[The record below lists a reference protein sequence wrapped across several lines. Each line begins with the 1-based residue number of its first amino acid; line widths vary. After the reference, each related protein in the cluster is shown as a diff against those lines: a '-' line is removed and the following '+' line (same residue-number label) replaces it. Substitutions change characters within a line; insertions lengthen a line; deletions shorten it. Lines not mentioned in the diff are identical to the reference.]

1 MKKNDLHKM
10 LSLIDDEI
18 LSEADPSKKK
28 IKIKGWAFW
37 LKMATMAACLLLVF
51 NIAILPAVALI
62 PSVIMGNKIGR
73 LENELLDKENAIK
86 DVLEKLEDKE
96 NSAPDS
102 SDTEEKIEYFQNIT
116 NVQIQRPDGGIQN
129 ISLSSPILG
138 ASSEYKA
145 IIDAMVEASNGRIT
159 SLDSSGKEDENV
171 KDEIQDAEDKF
182 EDALG
187 KNESEED
194 QFKDESSDWLEGD
207 DLKEDVKYEETTDLQ
222 VNGVIEGD
230 LIKRSSDYAYY
241 LSGSTLRIYSVNYY
255 NYGFISSI
263 SLDEFA
269 NTALEALQIPLEK
282 DKDDLYDEIDRLE
295 EQIQYKEIFL
305 SSDLKTVT
313 VVIEETVYIPYWA
326 YGMDMWLDEDSGV
339 KYTVFVSVNVEDPEN
354 AYISGAQTFFGEY
367 KEARLV
373 NGDYLL
379 FTSYKPEIEELIIP
393 QYHNGVGFVHFPL
406 DKITMPSTCSSERY
420 LLAFWFDASSYYV
433 KDLGAYASYDGDI
446 YVSGDNIYLTRE
458 YYEVIYENKEAAP
471 PTKVWYGEKELP
483 DGTIVDTYF
492 TEPELPEDWEKYDG
506 VMYKED
512 QHATEIM
519 KISYKNGAFETAGTI
534 NIEGYL
540 KDRYSLSENGKYL
553 YAATTVR
560 TYGYYRHGKIG
571 YNHKPTTPL
580 NASIFLIDTEKM
592 EVVSSLE
599 HFAPDGERVYSVKY
613 DGHYAYVCTAKEKTD
628 PVFFFN
634 MQYPKITFI
643 KTDDIPGFST
653 SLINYGN
660 GILLGIGED
669 EYGQTKVEIYKEGK
683 DSTVVSLGT
692 YVIRGKYST
701 DYKALYVNRE
711 YGLFG
716 FGITDYKQTDSQRYV
731 MLQVK
736 NGVITEVFNV
746 TLRGANNTKRV
757 VLVSIERF
765 FLFAE
770 NDYVCITRNVYN

>member
-28 IKIKGWAFW
+28 VKVKGWAFW

-73 LENELLDKENAIK
+73 LENELLDKDNEIK
-86 DVLEKLEDKE
+86 DVLGKLENE
-96 NSAPDS
+96 ESNAPDS

-116 NVQIQRPDGGIQN
+116 NVQIQRPDGGMQN

-145 IIDAMVEASNGRIT
+145 IIDAMVEASDGRIS
-159 SLDSSGKEDENV
+159 SLDSSGKEDESV
-171 KDEIQDAEDKF
+171 KDELGDLNEKL
-182 EDALG
+182 EDALD
-187 KNESEED
+187 KNESEGWNDGE
-194 QFKDESSDWLEGD
+194 
-207 DLKEDVKYEETTDLQ
+207 DLKDAESKYEETTDLQ

-269 NTALEALQIPLEK
+269 NTALKALQVPVEK
-282 DKDDLYDEIDRLE
+282 DKNDIYDEIDRLE
-295 EQIQYKEIFL
+295 EDIQYKEIFL
-305 SSDLKTVT
+305 SPDLKTVT

-326 YGMDMWLDEDSGV
+326 YDRDVLIRIDEDSGQ
-339 KYTVFVSVNVEDPEN
+339 KYTVLVSVNVEDPEN
-354 AYISGAQTFFGEY
+354 VYICGAQTFFGEY

-379 FTSYKPEIEELIIP
+379 FTSYKPEIEELVIP

-406 DKITMPSTCSSERY
+406 DKITTPTTYTSERY
-420 LLAFWFDASSYYV
+420 LLAFWLDASSYYV

-458 YYEVIYENKEAAP
+458 YYEVIYENAEAAP
-471 PTKVWYGEKELP
+471 PKFIGWGEKEMP
-483 DGTIVDTYF
+483 DGTMVDTII
-492 TEPELPEDWEKYDG
+492 TEPELADDWEQYDG
-506 VMYKED
+506 VLYKED
-512 QHATEIM
+512 QHATEII
-519 KISYKNGAFETAGTI
+519 KISYKNGAFKTIGTVKI
-534 NIEGYL
+534 DGYL

-560 TYGYYRHGKIG
+560 TYGYYRHGKTG
-571 YNHKPTTPL
+571 YTHKPITPL
-580 NASIFLIDTEKM
+580 NASLFVIDTEKM
-592 EVVSSLE
+592 EIISSRD
-599 HFAPDGERVYSVKY
+599 HFAPDGEKVYSVKY

-634 MQYPKITFI
+634 LKDPQNIIIGSTG
-643 KTDDIPGFST
+643 DIPGFST

-669 EYGQTKVEIYKEGK
+669 GNGQTKVEIYKEGEN
-683 DSTVVSLGT
+683 STVVSLGT

-701 DYKALYVNRE
+701 DYKSLYINRE

-731 MLQVK
+731 MLQIK
-736 NGVITEVFNV
+736 NGEITEFFNV

>member
-28 IKIKGWAFW
+28 VKVKGWAFW
-37 LKMATMAACLLLVF
+37 LKMATVAACLLLVF

-73 LENELLDKENAIK
+73 LENELLDKDNEIK
-86 DVLEKLEDKE
+86 DVLGKLENE
-96 NSAPDS
+96 ESSAPDS
-102 SDTEEKIEYFQNIT
+102 SDTEGKIEYFQNIT
-116 NVQIQRPDGGIQN
+116 NVQIQRPDGGMQN

-145 IIDAMVEASNGRIT
+145 IIDAMVEASDGRIS
-159 SLDSSGKEDENV
+159 SLDSPGKEDESV
-171 KDEIQDAEDKF
+171 KDEIQDAIDKSESAEDKF
-182 EDALG
+182 ENQLG
-187 KNESEED
+187 G
-194 QFKDESSDWLEGD
+194 WLEGD

-230 LIKRSSDYAYY
+230 LIKRTNTHIYY
-241 LSGSTLRIYSVNYY
+241 LSGSTLRVYSIDDY
-255 NYGFISSI
+255 NYGLVSSV

-269 NTALEALQIPLEK
+269 NTALKALQVPVEK
-282 DKDDLYDEIDRLE
+282 DENDIYDEIDRLE
-295 EQIQYKEIFL
+295 EDIQYKEIFL
-305 SSDLKTVT
+305 SPDLKTVT

-326 YGMDMWLDEDSGV
+326 YDRDVLIDSDSGI
-339 KYTVFVSVNVEDPEN
+339 KYTVLVSVNVEDPEN
-354 AYISGAQTFFGEY
+354 VYICDAQTFFGEY

-379 FTSYKPEIEELIIP
+379 FTSYKPEIEELVIP

-406 DKITMPSTCSSERY
+406 DKITVPSTCSSERY
-420 LLAFWFDASSYYV
+420 LLAFWLDASSYYV
-433 KDLGAYASYDGDI
+433 KDLGAYASYDGEI

-458 YYEVIYENKEAAP
+458 YYEVIYENENKEASS
-471 PTKVWYGEKELP
+471 PTVLGLEKKELP
-483 DGTIVDTYF
+483 DGTFEYVWV
-492 TEPELPEDWEKYDG
+492 TEPPIPNDWEKYDG

-512 QHATEIM
+512 QLATEII
-519 KISYKNGAFETAGTI
+519 KISYKNGAFETVGTVTVD
-534 NIEGYL
+534 GYL

-553 YAATTVR
+553 YAVTTVAS
-560 TYGYYRHGKIG
+560 YGYYRSGKIG
-571 YNHKPTTPL
+571 FKYKQTAPQS
-580 NASIFLIDTEKM
+580 ASIFLIDTEKM
-592 EVVSSLE
+592 EIVSSVE
-599 HFAPDGERVYSVKY
+599 RFAPDGERVYSVKY

-634 MQYPKITFI
+634 LKDPQNIIIGSTG
-643 KTDDIPGFST
+643 DIPGFST

-669 EYGQTKVEIYKEGK
+669 GNGQTKVEIYKEGEN
-683 DSTVVSLGT
+683 STVVSLGT
-692 YVIRGKYST
+692 YIIRGSYST
-701 DYKALYVNRE
+701 DYKALYINRE

-716 FGITDYKQTDSQRYV
+716 FGVTDFKQTDSQRYV

-736 NGVITEVFNV
+736 NGVITEVFNA
-746 TLRGANNTKRV
+746 TLRGANYTKRV
-757 VLVSIERF
+757 VFVSNKYFYLV
-765 FLFAE
+765 AE
-770 NDYVCITRNVYN
+770 NDFARVVKQVNK